1 MSLEAVECCALGL
14 NFCALANAGKLPV
27 AKKHQCWKT
36 HSVRT
41 ARSGIPHSYRLQCS
55 ETCHSITSRGIPQES
70 ATDSS
75 KGALTMIA
83 RTTDVVKAEAKR
95 RSPQRVE
102 VRVVVEIQMPPWLQ
116 ALQAS
121 GSGLSAQPSVSAI
134 IPEGSSKSVSA
145 QCHVAEV
152 TSADPLRGEL
162 QEVGAVPNQ
171 DVNGS
176 AFLFTS
182 TESRPEIISTISANQ
197 LAESPTE
204 ASSESLLGAY
214 VSQMQSKRERS
225 AGKKAIDEHLSS
237 CRSFDAFLAEKIDL
251 RCATPMVNLLKTSDL
266 LQSYAQ
272 WMIVEKDRSR
282 VTTGKRID
290 HVMMV
295 AREVFQVKLER
306 PSEKEL
312 KRLEDSKQKAESDG
326 RRIPS
331 FEEIDALATAVSVAK
346 FPYGKHA
353 PYFWRGLIRAAA
365 FIGFRTY
372 DFVSLIPEKTGLR
385 KQDVVWD
392 SLCPVADVNN
402 ALGYPL
408 HSPFGWLHY
417 EINKDTGSDC
427 RKVLFPM
434 PKWLRDWV
442 RFFFELSG
450 HKERIFPSMK
460 QLALDSKTFGVN
472 WKRIV
477 SAAGVDPRI
486 RLSEGSGD
494 VIALRK
500 YAANWWTLAAIRSQT
515 HAALADKLSH
525 YVLHHAEVTTA
536 QKHYI
541 STQAAVLP
549 VMLELMASWPLPAA
563 DAAHVSLLPE

>member
-1 MSLEAVECCALGL
+1 
-14 NFCALANAGKLPV
+14 
-27 AKKHQCWKT
+27 
-36 HSVRT
+36 
-41 ARSGIPHSYRLQCS
+41 
-55 ETCHSITSRGIPQES
+55 
-70 ATDSS
+70 
-75 KGALTMIA
+75 MIS
-83 RTTDVVKAEAKR
+83 RTTDIVKAEAKR
-95 RSPQRVE
+95 REPQRVE

-116 ALQAS
+116 ALQAN
-121 GSGLSAQPSVSAI
+121 GSGLLARPMVATNIAERSSESLRAQHVS
-134 IPEGSSKSVSA
+134 
-145 QCHVAEV
+145 EV
-152 TSADPLRGEL
+152 TCADPLQGKL

-176 AFLFTS
+176 AFLMTT
-182 TESRPEIISTISANQ
+182 TESTSEIISTTSADQ
-197 LAESPTE
+197 VQGSQTDLPY
-204 ASSESLLGAY
+204 ASFLIAY
-214 VSQMQSKRERS
+214 SSKMQSKRERS
-225 AGKKAIDEHLSS
+225 AGKKAIAEHLSS
-237 CRSFDAFLAEKIDL
+237 CRSFDEFLAEKIDL
-251 RCATPMVNLLKTSDL
+251 RCATPMVNLLKTRDL

-282 VTTGKRID
+282 VTTGKRMD

-295 AREVFQVKLER
+295 ARDVFQVKLER

-460 QLALDSKTFGVN
+460 QLALDSKSFGAN

-563 DAAHVSLLPE
+563 EAAHVSLLPE

>member
-1 MSLEAVECCALGL
+1 
-14 NFCALANAGKLPV
+14 
-27 AKKHQCWKT
+27 
-36 HSVRT
+36 
-41 ARSGIPHSYRLQCS
+41 
-55 ETCHSITSRGIPQES
+55 
-70 ATDSS
+70 
-75 KGALTMIA
+75 MIA
-83 RTTDVVKAEAKR
+83 RTKDIKPQAKR
-95 RSPQRVE
+95 RAPQRFE

-121 GSGLSAQPSVSAI
+121 GSGFSARPVVSASI
-134 IPEGSSKSVSA
+134 SEGSSESTRA
-145 QCHVAEV
+145 QCHLAEV
-152 TSADPLRGEL
+152 TSADPLQGEL
-162 QEVGAVPNQ
+162 QEVGTVPNQ

-182 TESRPEIISTISANQ
+182 TESRPEIISTISADH
-197 LAESPTE
+197 LAESPA
-204 ASSESLLGAY
+204 ASSPESLLSAY
-214 VSQMQSKRERS
+214 VSQMQPKRERS
-225 AGKKAIDEHLSS
+225 AGTKAIAEHLSS
-237 CRSFDAFLAEKIDL
+237 CRLFDAFLAERIHL
-251 RCATPMVNLLKTSDL
+251 RSHTPMVDLLKTSDL
-266 LQSYAQ
+266 LQSYAA
-272 WMIVEKDRSR
+272 WLIVEKDRSR
-282 VTTGKRID
+282 VTAGKRID

-295 AREVFQVKLER
+295 AREVFQTKLER

-331 FEEIDALATAVSVAK
+331 FGEIDALATAVSVAR

-365 FIGFRTY
+365 FLGFRTY

-385 KQDVVWD
+385 KQDIVWE

-402 ALGYPL
+402 ALGYEL
-408 HSPFGWLHY
+408 HSEFGWLHY

-434 PKWLRDWV
+434 PKWLRDWL

-460 QLALDSKTFGVN
+460 QLALDSKAFGVN

-500 YAANWWTLAAIRSQT
+500 YAANWWTLATLRAKT
-515 HAALADKLSH
+515 DAALADKLGH
-525 YVLHHAEVTTA
+525 YLLHHAEVTTA

-549 VMLELMASWPLPAA
+549 VMLELMASWPVPAA